1 MTNNMEMTVTN
12 KGINVSG
19 CKGKRVRCIETNAIY
34 RSAREAAKVNNICYS
49 LLSDVCRG
57 KWKSAK
63 GLHFEY
69 VDSEKKVVSTT
80 EAIPVT
86 EKEIAVSRKAIVKGK
101 GSCTNGNTNAVL
113 CITDGSIYTS
123 CTDAA
128 NANDVAVGQMSHTC
142 RTKGSH
148 AKGKQY
154 CYIKD
159 IDVHLDEISDAIS
172 KKNAYHELLA
182 KENRRKQLRN
192 MIADYKGDIA
202 RLESEL
208 AETYAK
214 LNKAEQELINM
225 D

>member
-19 CKGKRVRCIETNAIY
+19 YKGKRVRCIETNAIY
-34 RSAREAAKVNNICYS
+34 RSATEAAKANNICYS

-69 VDSEKKVVSTT
+69 VDSEKKVVSTM
-80 EAIPVT
+80 EAVPVT
-86 EKEIAVSRKAIVKGK
+86 EKEITVSRKAIVKGK
-101 GSCTNGNTNAVL
+101 GKRSNGNTNAVM
-113 CITDGSIYTS
+113 CISTGEVFTS

-128 NANDVAVGQMSHTC
+128 EHGNVTIGQMSHTC
-142 RTKGSH
+142 RTKGSL
-148 AKGKQY
+148 ARGKQY

-159 IDVHLDEISDAIS
+159 IDLHLDEISDAIS
-172 KKNAYHELLA
+172 KKNAYQVLLA
-182 KENRRKQLRN
+182 KENERKRIKN

-214 LNKAEQELINM
+214 LSNAEQELINM

>member
-1 MTNNMEMTVTN
+1 MNNNTGMNIPTNTSWSRKGRRVLCLETN
-12 KGINVSG
+12 K
-19 CKGKRVRCIETNAIY
+19 IY
-34 RSAREAAKVNNICYS
+34 NSATEAAKANNICHS
-49 LLSDVCRG
+49 LVSDVCRG

-80 EAIPVT
+80 EVVPVT
-86 EKEIAVSRKAIVKGK
+86 ENEITVSRKAIIKGK

-159 IDVHLDEISDAIS
+159 IDMHIDSISDAIN
-172 KKNAYHELLA
+172 KKNLYNALLE
-182 KENRRKQLRN
+182 KENKRKQLRN
-192 MIADYKGDIA
+192 MIADYKGDIS

-208 AETYAK
+208 NSIRSKMESARAE
-214 LNKAEQELINM
+214 LENL
-225 D
+225 

>member
-1 MTNNMEMTVTN
+1 MTNNMEMTATN

-19 CKGKRVRCIETNAIY
+19 CKGKQVRCIETNAIY
-34 RSAREAAKVNNICYS
+34 RSASEAAKANNICYS

-57 KWKSAK
+57 KWKAAK

-69 VDSEKKVVSTT
+69 VDAEKKVT
-80 EAIPVT
+80 PVT
-86 EKEIAVSRKAIVKGK
+86 EAVPVTENEIVVSKPSIIKGK
-101 GSCTNGNTNAVL
+101 GKCNNGNTNAVM
-113 CITDGSIYTS
+113 CISTGEIFTS

-128 NANDVAVGQMSHTC
+128 NANNVTVGHMSTVC
-142 RTKGSH
+142 RGKGRS

-159 IDVHLDEISDAIS
+159 IDTHLDEISDAIS
-172 KKNAYHELLA
+172 KKNAYQVLLA
-182 KENRRKQLRN
+182 KENERKRIKN
-192 MIADYKGDIA
+192 MIADYKGDIN
-202 RLESEL
+202 RLEQEL

>member
-34 RSAREAAKVNNICYS
+34 RSATEAAKANNICYS

-69 VDSEKKVVSTT
+69 VDAEKKVT
-80 EAIPVT
+80 PVT
-86 EKEIAVSRKAIVKGK
+86 EAVPVTENEITVSKPAIIKGK

-159 IDVHLDEISDAIS
+159 IDMHIDSISDAIN
-172 KKNAYHELLA
+172 KKNLYNALLE
-182 KENRRKQLRN
+182 KENKRKQLRN
-192 MIADYKGDIA
+192 MIADYKGDIS

-208 AETYAK
+208 NSIRSKMESARAE
-214 LNKAEQELINM
+214 LENL
-225 D
+225 

>member
-1 MTNNMEMTVTN
+1 MTSNMEMTITN
-12 KGINVSG
+12 KGINR
-19 CKGKRVRCIETNAIY
+19 KAKRVLCLETNKIY
-34 RSAREAAKVNNICYS
+34 NSATEAAKANNICHS
-49 LLSDVCRG
+49 LVSDVCRG

-80 EAIPVT
+80 EAVPVT
-86 EKEIAVSRKAIVKGK
+86 ENEITVSRKAIIKGK

-159 IDVHLDEISDAIS
+159 IDMHIDSISDAIN
-172 KKNAYHELLA
+172 KKNLYNALLE
-182 KENRRKQLRN
+182 KENKRKQLRN
-192 MIADYKGDIA
+192 MIADYKGDIS

-208 AETYAK
+208 NSIRSKMESARAE
-214 LNKAEQELINM
+214 LENL
-225 D
+225 

>member
-1 MTNNMEMTVTN
+1 MTNNMEMTATN
-12 KGINVSG
+12 KGINISG
-19 CKGKRVRCIETNAIY
+19 CKGKQVRCIETNAIY
-34 RSAREAAKVNNICYS
+34 RSASEAAKANNICYS

-57 KWKSAK
+57 KWKAAK

-69 VDSEKKVVSTT
+69 VDAEKKVT
-80 EAIPVT
+80 PVT
-86 EKEIAVSRKAIVKGK
+86 EAVPVTENEITVSRPVIIKGK
-101 GSCTNGNTNAVL
+101 GKRSNGNTNAVL

-128 NANDVAVGQMSHTC
+128 NANNVTVGHMSTVC
-142 RTKGSH
+142 RGKGRS

-159 IDVHLDEISDAIS
+159 IDMHLDEISDAIS
-172 KKNAYHELLA
+172 KKNAYQELLA

-192 MIADYKGDIA
+192 MIADYKGDIS

-208 AETYAK
+208 NSIRSKMESARAE
-214 LNKAEQELINM
+214 LENL
-225 D
+225 

>member
-1 MTNNMEMTVTN
+1 MTNNMEMTATN

-19 CKGKRVRCIETNAIY
+19 CKGKQVRCIETNAIY
-34 RSAREAAKVNNICYS
+34 RSASEAAKANNICYS

-57 KWKSAK
+57 KWKAAK

-69 VDSEKKVVSTT
+69 VDAEKKVT
-80 EAIPVT
+80 PVT
-86 EKEIAVSRKAIVKGK
+86 EAVPVTENEITVSRPAIIKGK
-101 GSCTNGNTNAVL
+101 GKRSNGNTNAVM
-113 CITDGSIYTS
+113 CISTGEIFTS

-128 NANDVAVGQMSHTC
+128 EHGNVSVGQMSHTC

-159 IDVHLDEISDAIS
+159 IDMHIDSISDAIN
-172 KKNAYHELLA
+172 KKNLYNALLE
-182 KENRRKQLRN
+182 KENKRKQLRN
-192 MIADYKGDIA
+192 MIADYKGDIS

-208 AETYAK
+208 NSIRSKMESARAE
-214 LNKAEQELINM
+214 LENL
-225 D
+225 

>member
-1 MTNNMEMTVTN
+1 MEVCEGT
-12 KGINVSG
+12 SL
-19 CKGKRVRCIETNAIY
+19 RVCGFR
-34 RSAREAAKVNNICYS
+34 
-49 LLSDVCRG
+49 
-57 KWKSAK
+57 
-63 GLHFEY
+63 
-69 VDSEKKVVSTT
+69 KKVVSTT
-80 EAIPVT
+80 EAVPAT
-86 EKEIAVSRKAIVKGK
+86 ENEITVSRKAIIKGK

-128 NANDVAVGQMSHTC
+128 NANDVTVGHMSTVC
-142 RTKGSH
+142 RGKGRS

-159 IDVHLDEISDAIS
+159 IDLHLDEISDAIS
-172 KKNAYHELLA
+172 KKNAYQVLLA
-182 KENRRKQLRN
+182 KENERKRIKN